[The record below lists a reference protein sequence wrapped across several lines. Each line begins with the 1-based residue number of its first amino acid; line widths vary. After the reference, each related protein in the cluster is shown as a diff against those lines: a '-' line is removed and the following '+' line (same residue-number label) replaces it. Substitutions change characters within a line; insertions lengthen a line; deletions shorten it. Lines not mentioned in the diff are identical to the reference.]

1 MVLESFNKP
10 LESYYNLF
18 NCSKEELNRLSKE
31 QFKKRM
37 DAFYLP
43 QYEIAKNMG
52 FECNWSL
59 K

>member
-18 NCSKEELNRLSKE
+18 NCSKEELNRLSKK
-31 QFKKRM
+31 QFKKM

-52 FECNWSL
+52 LDCNWSL